1 MQNPSDL
8 ITKYHDSDKWYEKAL
23 IILVY
28 HTIMS
33 GTVKHWTL
41 RMTAKKMDRSV
52 GLVSEDIRLAQCI
65 KLHEDIM
72 LKLPD
77 RQSAMKKMKEYE

>member
-1 MQNPSDL
+1 MNNPSDL
-8 ITKYHDSDKWYEKAL
+8 IVRYHDSDKWYEKAL

-33 GTVKHWTL
+33 GAVENWTM
-41 RMTAKKMDRSV
+41 RMTAKKLDRSV
-52 GLVSEDIRLAQCI
+52 GLISEDIRLAQCI
-65 KLHEDIM
+65 KDHDDM

-77 RQSAMKKMKEYE
+77 RQSAMKKMREYV